1 MIDGADIIGG
11 ELYVSYQQDACSHIY
26 VYDLNGKMQQEVSL
40 PGIGSA
46 SVSGN
51 KDSKECFVS
60 FASFTQPWT
69 VYQYDR
75 AANSLQPYAVPKV
88 NFKLSDYETKQV
100 FYTSKDGTR
109 VPLFITYKKGLKLN
123 GKNPVYLY
131 AYGGFNISMNPSF
144 SASRIPFLG
153 AVASMPRLLSV
164 AAASMARLGTRR
176 VRRCR
181 SRTSSTTSLL
191 LLSI

>member
-1 MIDGADIIGG
+1 M
-11 ELYVSYQQDACSHIY
+11 SYQQDACSHIY

-131 AYGGFNISMNPSF
+131 AYGGFNISIPRSPLP
-144 SASRIPFLG
+144 ASRSWS
-153 AVASMPRLLSV
+153 AAASMPRLLSV
-164 AAASMARLGTRR
+164 AEASMARLGTRR

-181 SRTSSTTSLL
+181 SRMSSTTSSL